1 MVLSQG
7 NPGVGR
13 AMRKLVLAG
22 VGCAALAL
30 GACSTSTG
38 LDKVYTDGFWVQPG
52 KYDFLKCPDLA
63 SRWINDSNQEKQLL
77 SLMARAD
84 QEAIGPLIN
93 LTVYRADL
101 EQVRSDMVLVQRT
114 AREKGC
120 ENLVGTAKR

>member
-1 MVLSQG
+1 
-7 NPGVGR
+7 
-13 AMRKLVLAG
+13 MRIVVLAG

-30 GACSTSTG
+30 GGCSTG
-38 LDKVYTDGFWVQPG
+38 IGFDKVYMGGFWEQPG

-77 SLMARAD
+77 SLMERAD
-84 QEAIGPLIN
+84 QEAVGTLIN

-101 EQVRSDMVLVQRT
+101 EQIRADMNLVQRT

-120 ENLVGTAKR
+120 DNLVGTKR